1 VARSKRRVRGEGSL
15 RKRPDGRWEG
25 TIYVG
30 HSEDGKA
37 RRRSVYGATKQEV
50 SRKLLEL
57 RRQQGQG
64 HAGDIPSLTVKMFAQ
79 RWLKSRGNVLPD
91 TLYKYSRELQPILD
105 VIGHLNLVDLKARHI
120 RDAYNAMARAGY
132 AVRSQKRA
140 AMHLRSLLRQAVQ
153 EEVVTR
159 SVADGV
165 RISTPRVS
173 PVAAVWTPQE
183 VRAFLAVA
191 SNDPLYLYFYL
202 LLALGLRSGE
212 VLGLP
217 WRAVD
222 LPGRRLSVY
231 QAVRRVERGSR
242 LVVAEVKTPHP
253 LRTLSLPNDVLGELG
268 GQQKLQASTGRRNE
282 LVVATDSGKPVDPT
296 NARRSFG
303 RLTKAAGVP
312 PIRVHDLRHTHASL
326 ALAAG
331 VPIEVVS
338 RRLGHASIGITLNT
352 YRHLYEPEL
361 QAAAL
366 TLDQL
371 LAGRSNGGLQG
382 DAEE

>member
-1 VARSKRRVRGEGSL
+1 MARSRRRVRGEGSI

-30 HSEDGKA
+30 YSEAGKA
-37 RRRSVYGATKQEV
+37 QRRSVYGSTKKEV
-50 SRKLLEL
+50 SQKLLEL
-57 RRQQGQG
+57 RQQPERG
-64 HAGDIPSLTVKMFAQ
+64 HSGGIQTLTVREFAQ
-79 RWLKSRGNVLPD
+79 RWLQSRGNVLPD
-91 TLYKYSRELQPILD
+91 TLYKYGRELQPILD
-105 VIGHLNLVDLKARHI
+105 VIGHLKLADLKAHHV
-120 RDAYNAMARAGY
+120 RDAYNELARAGY
-132 AVRSQKRA
+132 AVRTQKRA

-165 RISTPRVS
+165 RVSTPRVS
-173 PVAAVWTPQE
+173 PVATVWTAEE
-183 VRAFLAVA
+183 VRAFLAA
-191 SNDPLYLYFYL
+191 AADDPLYLYFYL

-212 VLGLP
+212 TLGLP

-222 LPGRRLSVY
+222 LSGGRLTVY
-231 QAVRRVERGSR
+231 QAVRRVEQGSR
-242 LVVAEVKTPHP
+242 LVIAEVKTPHSR
-253 LRTLSLPNDVLGELG
+253 RTLSLPNDVLKELDS
-268 GQQKLQASTGRRNE
+268 QQKLLVAEGRRSE
-282 LVVATDSGKPVDPT
+282 LVVATNTGKPVDPT
-296 NARRSFG
+296 NARRSFE
-303 RLTKAAGVP
+303 RLARAADVP

-361 QAAAL
+361 QAATL

-371 LAGRSNGGLQG
+371 LAGRPNGGPQG

>member
-1 VARSKRRVRGEGSL
+1 MARSRRRVRGEGSL

-30 HSEDGKA
+30 HAEDGKA

-79 RWLKSRGNVLPD
+79 RWSKSRGNVLPD

-105 VIGHLNLVDLKARHI
+105 VIGYLNLVDLKAHHV
-120 RDAYNAMARAGY
+120 RDAYNEMARAGY

-165 RISTPRVS
+165 RVSTPRVS
-173 PVAAVWTPQE
+173 PVASVWTPQE

-242 LVVAEVKTPHP
+242 LVVAEVKTPHSR
-253 LRTLSLPNDVLGELG
+253 RTLSLPNDVLGELG

-303 RLTKAAGVP
+303 RLAKAAGVP